1 MNDDRVALAKIRPT
15 SESDL
20 PDLRAIVDG
29 TQLFPS
35 AMLDEMIAPY
45 LAGATT
51 TERWLTS
58 EVAGVAVA
66 LAYYVPERMT
76 TGTWNL
82 LLIAVRPDRQGA
94 GIGTAL
100 MRYVESD
107 LASTGERLLLVE
119 TSGSP
124 EFAATRAF
132 YRSIAYEEEA
142 RIREFY
148 EAGEDKVVF
157 RKALVASASV

>member
-20 PDLRAIVDG
+20 PQLRAIVDG

-35 AMLDEMIAPY
+35 AMLNEMIAPF
-45 LAGATT
+45 LAATT

-58 EVAGVAVA
+58 DVAGVAVA

-148 EAGEDKVVF
+148 QAGEDKVVF
-157 RKALVASASV
+157 RKALVGSSGA